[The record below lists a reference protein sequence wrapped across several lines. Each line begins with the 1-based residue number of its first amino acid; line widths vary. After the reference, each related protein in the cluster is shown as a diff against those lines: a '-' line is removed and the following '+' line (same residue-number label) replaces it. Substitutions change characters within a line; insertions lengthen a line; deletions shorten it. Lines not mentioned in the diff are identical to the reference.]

1 MRAWSGCAVIA
12 SRNASVSSTGSILPA
27 PIPRPR
33 SAALIF
39 SQSLI
44 LCRLPAWSLVP
55 ATVAAAGRMD
65 NPVQTAILPGMTH
78 DTDIAIVGGG
88 LNGPALALALA
99 QAGFSVTVIDP
110 LSQAARKN
118 AAFDGRAYA
127 LSLSSTR
134 LLHAIGIWPRVE
146 SHTQPM
152 LEIKVSDGRAGQ
164 GPLSPFFLHFDH
176 AEIEEGPMGHML
188 EDRFLRRA
196 FLDAMAGSPGITQI
210 RDTVIAQQAD
220 AQGARLT
227 LASGDT
233 VQARM
238 IVGSDGRAS
247 GTARRAGIRRT
258 GWDYGQTALVAA
270 IEHDLPHHGIAHQFF
285 MPPGPLAILPL
296 PGNVS
301 SIVWSESDQTA
312 RDFAALEDADF
323 LKVLRP
329 RFGDFLGDIRLR
341 GKRYTYPLNL
351 TLANSLVAPR
361 VALIGDAAHGLHPI
375 AGQGLNAGLRD
386 IGALTQVI
394 TEATRRGEDFGAP
407 DVLARYQQW
416 RRFDTATLALT
427 TDITNRLFSND
438 NPLLR
443 CARDLGM
450 GAINAMPALRRGFI
464 REAAGL
470 TGDLPELMKG

>member
-1 MRAWSGCAVIA
+1 M
-12 SRNASVSSTGSILPA
+12 
-27 PIPRPR
+27 
-33 SAALIF
+33 
-39 SQSLI
+39 
-44 LCRLPAWSLVP
+44 
-55 ATVAAAGRMD
+55 M
-65 NPVQTAILPGMTH
+65 H

-88 LNGPALALALA
+88 LNGPALALAMARTGL
-99 QAGFSVTVIDP
+99 SVTVIDALP
-110 LSQAARKN
+110 ETVRKN
-118 AAFDGRAYA
+118 AAFDGRSYA
-127 LSLSSTR
+127 LALASTR
-134 LLHAIGIWPRVE
+134 LLAAIGIWDRVRT
-146 SHTQPM
+146 HAQPM
-152 LEIKVSDGRAGQ
+152 LEIKVSDGRAGE
-164 GPLSPFFLHFDH
+164 GPSPFFLHFDH

-196 FLDAMAGSPGITQI
+196 MLEAMADTSGITRI
-210 RDTVIAQQAD
+210 RDTVVAQQAD
-220 AQGARLT
+220 ARGASLT

-233 VQARM
+233 VRTRL

-247 GTARRAGIRRT
+247 GTAQRAGIRRT

-296 PGNVS
+296 PDNVS
-301 SIVWSESDQTA
+301 SIVWSETAQTA
-312 RDFAALEDADF
+312 REFAALDDADF

-386 IGALTQVI
+386 VGALAQVI
-394 TEATRRGEDFGAP
+394 GDARHRGEDFAAP

-416 RRFDTATLALT
+416 RRFDTAALALV
-427 TDITNRLFSND
+427 TDATNRLFSND

-443 CARDLGM
+443 LGRDLGM
-450 GAINAMPALRRGFI
+450 GALNAWPRLRRGFI

-470 TGDLPELMKG
+470 TGDLPDLMKG